1 MHLPLTLSR
10 RRLMLVSF
18 AGLAIF
24 LVLIFH
30 FSSAKPTGQNSSAP
44 VIKSSVAI
52 PKHQQASPGLP
63 VRLRIPKINVDAAIE
78 SVGLRPN
85 GDMDVPKSPANAA
98 WYNKGPRPGEK
109 GSAVIDGHFGY
120 KDNIPAV
127 FDNLSK
133 LQKGDKLFIEDAQ
146 GGANTFVVQ
155 ASRNYDPNANAKDV
169 FFASDGGTHLNLI
182 TCEGVWNA
190 TDKSYSNRLVVFTDK
205 Q

>member
-18 AGLAIF
+18 VALAIF
-24 LVLIFH
+24 LVLFIH
-30 FSSAKPTGQNSSAP
+30 FSSAKPTGQSSSTSA
-44 VIKSSVAI
+44 KSAAVF
-52 PKHQQASPGLP
+52 PKQQQASPGLP

-85 GDMDVPKSPANAA
+85 GDMDIPKSPANAA

-127 FDNLSK
+127 FDNLFK

-146 GGANTFVVQ
+146 GGANSFVVQ
-155 ASRNYDPNANAKDV
+155 ASRNYDPNANAKSV

-182 TCEGVWNA
+182 TCEGVWDA